1 MKIPK
6 ELSVDGNLNTDKT
19 MAKRKRTK
27 VQITIYK
34 TILSIV
40 AMNFLNYIPIVFR
53 IFVNLRQ
60 SGILCCSY
68 Y

>member
-27 VQITIYK
+27 VQITIYT

-40 AMNFLNYIPIVFR
+40 AMNFLNYIPVFGTH
-53 IFVNLRQ
+53 L
-60 SGILCCSY
+60 SGIGFA
-68 Y
+68 

>member
-34 TILSIV
+34 TILSIHVERELLPLPEHLSSSPDLCGIHV
-40 AMNFLNYIPIVFR
+40 A
-53 IFVNLRQ
+53 
-60 SGILCCSY
+60 
-68 Y
+68 

>member
-40 AMNFLNYIPIVFR
+40 AMNFLT
-53 IFVNLRQ
+53 
-60 SGILCCSY
+60 
-68 Y
+68 